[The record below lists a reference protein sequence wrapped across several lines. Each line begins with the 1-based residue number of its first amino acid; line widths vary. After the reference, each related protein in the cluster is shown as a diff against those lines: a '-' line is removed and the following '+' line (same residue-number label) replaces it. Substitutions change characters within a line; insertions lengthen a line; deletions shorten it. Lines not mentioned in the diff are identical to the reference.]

1 MPVIKKPPLWTLA
14 LTVGI
19 FVSAVLWWTKPTPR
33 PVSAPEPKALQVAT
47 VAYQP
52 QTHSLPAQSQGTLTP
67 LREIDLVA
75 QVGGAVQW
83 VAEHF
88 AAGGAFEAD
97 TPLIRIEQA
106 DYRIAEIRAQ
116 AQVADARQLLA
127 TEKGRVRQAER
138 EWRDLGNEE
147 ANALFLRKP
156 QLAAAH
162 AQLAASEAAL
172 EQARLDLARTQIQAP
187 FTGRIRETYVNLG
200 QYLTPGSRIAR
211 LFDSQVAQVRLPL
224 TDSQIA
230 LLDLP
235 LGPVEGKGPT
245 VTLNATVAGRSLQWQ
260 GTITRTEA
268 SLDEKTRLYHA
279 VAEILASENP
289 GKPMIMGLFVNA
301 RIEGRRQSDVA
312 ALPRSALHKTN
323 QLWYRDA
330 QGLAQQLRAEVL
342 ASDGQ
347 TVWVRAPLP
356 AGTPVITARQGY
368 LKPGLAIEG
377 IAQ

>member
-1 MPVIKKPPLWTLA
+1 VIKKPPLWTLA
-14 LTVGI
+14 LLAGITVS
-19 FVSAVLWWTKPTPR
+19 VMLWWAKPTPR
-33 PVSAPEPKALQVAT
+33 PMAAPAPKPLQVRT
-47 VAYQP
+47 VAYTP
-52 QTHSLPAQSQGTLTP
+52 EALALPAYSQGTLTP

-75 QVGGAVQW
+75 QVGGEVRW
-83 VAEHF
+83 VAPHF
-88 AAGGAFEAD
+88 AAGGAFDAG
-97 TPLIRIEQA
+97 TPLIQIEQA
-106 DYRIAEIRAQ
+106 DYRIAEIRAR
-116 AQVADARQLLA
+116 AQVEEARQLLA
-127 TEKGRVRQAER
+127 TEKGRVRQAQR

-156 QLAAAH
+156 QLAAAQ
-162 AQLAASEAAL
+162 AQLAAAEAAL
-172 EQARLDLARTQIQAP
+172 EQARLDLARTRVQAP

-200 QYLTPGSRIAR
+200 QYLTPGNRIAR

-224 TDSQIA
+224 TDSQVA

-235 LGPVEGKGPT
+235 LGPVEGEGPA
-245 VTLNATVAGRSLQWQ
+245 VTLTATVAGRPVQWR
-260 GTITRTEA
+260 GSITRTEA

-289 GKPMIMGLFVNA
+289 DKPMIMGLFVNA
-301 RIEGRRQSDVA
+301 RIEGRQQSGVA
-312 ALPRSALHKTN
+312 ALPRGALYQTD

-330 QGLAQQLRAEVL
+330 GGLAQRARADVL

-347 TVWVRAPLP
+347 TVWVRADLP
-356 AGTPVITARQGY
+356 AGTQVVVARQGY